1 MQDDLNFT
9 DPLARRMETAL
20 ERYGPLA
27 STHEA
32 LGVAMEEFDELRAA
46 IHANKRESI
55 REEALDLAA
64 VMLRLWI
71 ELQPGSA
78 MERRSGK

>member
-1 MQDDLNFT
+1 MHEIDFS
-9 DPLARRMETAL
+9 DPLASRMEAAL
-20 ERYGPLA
+20 KRYGSLA

-64 VMLRLWI
+64 VLLRLWI
-71 ELQPGSA
+71 ELQPGSP
-78 MERRSGK
+78 MDRRSGK